1 MAKRGSLSIT
11 TIIIIAI
18 IGVITIITTA
28 TITTTTEIENSATED
43 VARPARPRCGDAI
56 CVGVIVLSLCPL
68 QNGEDGGRCHRSP
81 YRYSI
86 AKLSLRR
93 AWPGW
98 HGYDAR
104 ASRAQLLLRP
114 PSAPRKNRTPR
125 AGSIFG

>member
-18 IGVITIITTA
+18 IGGITITIITTA

-56 CVGVIVLSLCPL
+56 CVGVIVLSLWPL
-68 QNGEDGGRCHRSP
+68 PHGEDGGRCHRRP

-93 AWPGW
+93 ACPGW

-114 PSAPRKNRTPR
+114 PS
-125 AGSIFG
+125 